1 MAINIAV
8 DGPAASGK
16 SSLAKALA
24 QKLGY
29 MYLGTGELYR
39 AVGYYMVKNYPQ
51 GYTTEDIISS
61 LKNINIK
68 LQFNNSTQNVILNG
82 EAVSAFLDEDDFSLA
97 ASQVSKS
104 KEVRDF
110 LLDLQRDLAKNNN
123 IVMDGRDIGTVILP
137 NAQVKFFLTASP
149 EVRATRRY
157 NQLKAAN
164 KKADYNEI
172 LANIIER
179 DKNDT
184 TRELAPLKKA
194 YDAIELDNTEYD
206 FNTNLEHMYKLFLE
220 KDVVE

>member
-1 MAINIAV
+1 M
-8 DGPAASGK
+8 
-16 SSLAKALA
+16 
-24 QKLGY
+24 
-29 MYLGTGELYR
+29 
-39 AVGYYMVKNYPQ
+39 
-51 GYTTEDIISS
+51 
-61 LKNINIK
+61 
-68 LQFNNSTQNVILNG
+68 ILNG
-82 EAVSAFLDEDDFSLA
+82 EAVSALLDEDDISLA
-97 ASQVSKS
+97 ASQVSKI
-104 KEVRDF
+104 KKVRDF

-194 YDAIELDNTEYD
+194 YDAIEFDNTEYD